1 MEKKLSQ
8 EENNL
13 YKKIADV
20 RQKKGGVDPAIIINF
35 DKDQLIEIILKVIK
49 PLSKTGDYV
58 AVKVSDDDF
67 INIVRTF

>member
-20 RQKKGGVDPAIIINF
+20 RQKKGGVDPVIIINF

-49 PLSKTGDYV
+49 PPSKTGDYV